1 MLRYT
6 LRRLSFLPIILLAV
20 SVMTFVLLRVL
31 PTGDF
36 ADVIGGSNA
45 TPEQKD
51 AIRDKYGLRDPVFP
65 VTVAG
70 ECERVVWYIPK
81 CSLDAPIVEL
91 HLHSQY
97 GSWLIHALRG
107 DFGTTFNN
115 NANVRDEFIRR
126 FPASFELVFLS
137 LSFSVV
143 FGISFGIL
151 SAMFR
156 NTSLDYGVRI
166 FAVLGT
172 SIPEFFLLT
181 LLIVI
186 PSYLWNYAQPSG
198 GYVPVYDDP
207 MRNLRLFLP
216 PALIVGIA
224 GSSGLMRLVR
234 TTMLEV
240 LRSDYVRTARAK
252 GLRGRTV
259 ILSHALRNA
268 STPILTAIGTAFI
281 AVFGGSLVAERILS
295 IQGNGLFFFTSTLS
309 RDLPVIQFLAVYT
322 AAVVVIVNLVVDL
335 SYAWADPRVKYS

>member
-6 LRRLSFLPIILLAV
+6 LRRLSFLPIILFAV
-20 SVMTFVLLRVL
+20 SVLVFVLLRVL
-31 PTGDF
+31 PAGDI
-36 ADVIGGSNA
+36 ADVIGGANA

-51 AIRDKYGLRDPVFP
+51 AIRERYGLSDPIFP
-65 VTVAG
+65 VTMPG
-70 ECERVVWYIPK
+70 ECEKLIWCVPK
-81 CSLDAPIVEL
+81 CTIEMPIVEG
-91 HLHSQY
+91 HRHSQY
-97 GSWLIHALRG
+97 GSWLTDALHG
-107 DFGTTFNN
+107 DFGTRFTN
-115 NANVRDEFIRR
+115 NASVRTEFMRR
-126 FPASFELVFLS
+126 FPASFELVVLS

-143 FGISFGIL
+143 LGICFGIL
-151 SAMFR
+151 SAMYR
-156 NTSLDYGVRI
+156 NTLLDYGVRI

-181 LLIVI
+181 LLVVI
-186 PSYLWNYAQPSG
+186 PLFLWNYAQPAG
-198 GYVPVYDDP
+198 GYVPIYDDP
-207 MRNLRLFLP
+207 ATNLRLLVP
-216 PALIVGIA
+216 PAFIMGIA

-240 LRSDYVRTARAK
+240 LRADYVRTARAK

-259 ILSHALRNA
+259 VLSHALRNA

-281 AVFGGSLVAERILS
+281 AVFGGSGVAERILS
-295 IQGNGLFFFTSTLS
+295 IQGIGQFFFLSAFS